1 MNQVVF
7 PNWSDDVDS
16 VVVELIRVCNQI
28 DSTVRAIKR
37 KSVML
42 EQLSELEL
50 NIRTTLSWWTGNTYI
65 GVEKDIKLKKAFQ
78 RFYISFYDFLLVCR
92 DSDIDIL
99 RCFADKVL
107 YQGTVYRYLG
117 YSSNSR
123 LSKAEPKNVEFDGIF
138 VSWSKNASISYIESK
153 LCGTLTRITCNIS
166 GDKYGIDL
174 TAFGL
179 SRGDESEV
187 VFPTLKEYV
196 TNVEYAE
203 SFVNFES
210 EV

>member
-7 PNWSDDVDS
+7 PNWSDDVDK
-16 VVVELIRVCNQI
+16 VVVELIRVRNQI

-50 NIRTTLSWWTGNTYI
+50 NIRATLLWWTGNTYI
-65 GVEKDIKLKKAFQ
+65 GVEKDMKLKKAFQ

-123 LSKAEPKNVEFDGIF
+123 LSKAAPKNVEYDGIF
-138 VSWSKNASISYIESK
+138 VSWSKNATVLSIEVK
-153 LCGTLTRITCNIS
+153 LCGIITRITSDIS

-174 TAFGL
+174 TAFGV
-179 SRGDESEV
+179 SKADESEV
-187 VFPTLKEYV
+187 VFPTLKECV
-196 TNVEYAE
+196 TNVEYAD